1 MRCSNSRIKNSLL
14 MQMSHNY
21 LVDLMVLSI
30 LLKWTSLVILEREQ
44 IRQVPKLVL
53 DIVMLS
59 FHMISNG
66 LGDKLTFKDGHK
78 VHLKELSVL
87 AVLNQIFGKLIKF
100 LKLLLFILV
109 ISKVNL
115 HAQVMLV
122 EMLKNV
128 IQVSATRMVVILI
141 LSVQVLKISTV
152 PDHNSKLIPP
162 VPSQLSLNLSLLM
175 ELTVQIQLMFVE
187 NSFKR
192 AVLQNILKHNSKV

>member
-1 MRCSNSRIKNSLL
+1 
-14 MQMSHNY
+14 MSHNY

-87 AVLNQIFGKLIKF
+87 AVLN
-100 LKLLLFILV
+100 
-109 ISKVNL
+109 
-115 HAQVMLV
+115 
-122 EMLKNV
+122 
-128 IQVSATRMVVILI
+128 
-141 LSVQVLKISTV
+141 
-152 PDHNSKLIPP
+152 
-162 VPSQLSLNLSLLM
+162 
-175 ELTVQIQLMFVE
+175 
-187 NSFKR
+187 
-192 AVLQNILKHNSKV
+192 